1 MRIRMRVWKWKWVWM
16 RMRISRAREG
26 GGGADGDGQSDACQ
40 PFGHRTCDMME
51 RGCAGCGEK
60 EGWHREMDVDFR
72 PDDGA

>member
-1 MRIRMRVWKWKWVWM
+1 M

>member
-1 MRIRMRVWKWKWVWM
+1 MRVWKWKWVWM